1 LCTCILRCETVKR
14 ARMGDSKK
22 SMHKLTFA
30 GRSAGSTHRHAV
42 GKAGQGA
49 GLHAPLPAARAP
61 GDCAHRWTAFASTAP
76 CAAGLVQPHMRP
88 LRRQRPL
95 QRADLTTEEGERAV
109 RGRLCGAACVAQL
122 RLNPIPARRAG
133 TSGRYETHT
142 TARVRPHRP
151 RKVVRSRQGT
161 ARWNTHMA
169 RLEGTPPV
177 FGARK
182 GVKGV

>member
-1 LCTCILRCETVKR
+1 MCTCILRCETVKR

-76 CAAGLVQPHMRP
+76 CAAGLSAATYASVAAPAAVAA
-88 LRRQRPL
+88 RRSHHGGG
-95 QRADLTTEEGERAV
+95 RAGCARQALWRS
-109 RGRLCGAACVAQL
+109 LCGAAAPQPHSCAACGHEW
-122 RLNPIPARRAG
+122 P
-133 TSGRYETHT
+133 
-142 TARVRPHRP
+142 VRDAHDGESAP
-151 RKVVRSRQGT
+151 
-161 ARWNTHMA
+161 
-169 RLEGTPPV
+169 TPST
-177 FGARK
+177 
-182 GVKGV
+182 